1 MKISRAALAV
11 VGASA
16 LLVGTMAGPAMADT
30 NVPIYGGTTTI
41 TTTAKALP
49 TITKAGIIMSGVDG
63 ATSSYITKSGEA
75 RQQFAFDIVTP
86 SNLMLEDDE
95 VTGVV
100 GSITG
105 GKVLHSGSVHFLNT
119 NNGKAVNVGD
129 FSVNFNKMKVYATEL
144 NGDPIDALA
153 VFNLV
158 PVETPLYPTYDDEV
172 TPTMAT
178 VSGVN
183 LVMTGSGADALNG
196 TLGTKVFDG
205 GLKFGKAVA
214 VAELVAPK

>member
-1 MKISRAALAV
+1 MRISRAALAV

-30 NVPIYGGTTTI
+30 NVPIFGGSTTI
-41 TTTAKALP
+41 TTTAKSLP
-49 TITKAGIIMSGVDG
+49 TITRAGIVMWGEDG
-63 ATSSYITKSGEA
+63 ATSTYITKQGEA
-75 RQQFAFDIVTP
+75 RQRFAFDIVTP
-86 SNLMLEDDE
+86 SNLMLEDDP
-95 VTGVV
+95 VTGAV

-105 GKVLHSGSVHFLNT
+105 GKVAHTGSVHFLNT
-119 NNGKAVNVGD
+119 NNGKVVDVGN

-144 NGDPIDALA
+144 NNDPIDPLA
-153 VFNLV
+153 VFNVV
-158 PVETPLYPTYDDEV
+158 PVETPLYPVYDDEV

-178 VSGVN
+178 ISGVN

-196 TLGTKVFDG
+196 ALGTKVFDG

-214 VAELVAPK
+214 VAELVEPM

>member
-1 MKISRAALAV
+1 
-11 VGASA
+11 
-16 LLVGTMAGPAMADT
+16 MAET
-30 NVPIYGGTTTI
+30 NVTIYGGTTTI

-49 TITKAGIIMSGVDG
+49 TITKAGIIMSGVDS
-63 ATSSYITKSGEA
+63 ATSKYITKSGEA
-75 RQQFAFDIVTP
+75 RQQFAFGIVTP
-86 SNLMLEDDE
+86 SNLMLEDDD
-95 VTGVV
+95 VTGAV

-119 NNGKAVNVGD
+119 NNGKVVDVGN
-129 FSVNFNKMKVYATEL
+129 FSVNFNKMKVFATEL
-144 NGDPIDALA
+144 NNDPIDPLA

-158 PVETPLYPTYDDEV
+158 PVETPLYPTYDDDV
-172 TPTMAT
+172 LPTIAT

-196 TLGTKVFDG
+196 ALGTKVFDG

-214 VAELVAPK
+214 VADLLPPT

>member
-30 NVPIYGGTTTI
+30 SVPIFGGTTTI
-41 TTTAKALP
+41 TTTAKSLP
-49 TITKAGIIMSGVDG
+49 TITKAGIVMSGVDS
-63 ATSSYITKSGEA
+63 ATSKYMTKTGEA

-86 SNLMLEDDE
+86 SNLMLEDDP
-95 VTGVV
+95 VTGAV

-105 GKVLHSGSVHFLNT
+105 GKILHNGSVEFLNT
-119 NNGKAVNVGD
+119 NNGKVVTVGV
-129 FSVNFNKMKVYATEL
+129 FSVNFNNMKVFATNV
-144 NGDPIDALA
+144 NGDPITPLA
-153 VFNLV
+153 VFKLV
-158 PVETPLYPTYDDEV
+158 PVETPVYPTYDDEV
-172 TPTMAT
+172 APTMAT

-183 LVMTGSGADALNG
+183 LVMTGSGASTLNSA
-196 TLGTKVFDG
+196 LGTGVFDG

-214 VAELVAPK
+214 VAELLAT

>member
-30 NVPIYGGTTTI
+30 NVSIYGGTTTI

-49 TITKAGIIMSGVDG
+49 TITKAGIIMSGVDS
-63 ATSSYITKSGEA
+63 ATSNYVTKTGEA
-75 RQQFAFDIVTP
+75 RQQFAFGIVTP
-86 SNLMLEDDE
+86 SNLMLEDDP
-95 VTGVV
+95 VTNVV

-105 GKVLHSGSVHFLNT
+105 GKVAHNGSVHFLNT
-119 NNGKAVNVGD
+119 NNGKVVDVGN
-129 FSVNFNKMKVYATEL
+129 FSVNLNKMKVYATKL
-144 NGDPIDALA
+144 NGDPIAPLA
-153 VFNLV
+153 VFNVV
-158 PVETPLYPTYDDEV
+158 PVETPLYPTYDNDT

-178 VSGVN
+178 VSGIN

-196 TLGTKVFDG
+196 ALGTKVFAG

-214 VAELVAPK
+214 VAELLPPT

>member
-30 NVPIYGGTTTI
+30 TVPILGGTTTI
-41 TTTAKALP
+41 TTTPQALP
-49 TITKAGIIMSGVDG
+49 TITKAGIIMSGVDS
-63 ATSSYITKSGEA
+63 ATSNYITKTGEA
-75 RQQFAFDIVTP
+75 RQQFAFGITTP
-86 SNLMLEDDE
+86 SSLLLENDP
-95 VTGVV
+95 VTGAV

-105 GKVLHSGSVHFLNT
+105 GKIAHNGSVHFLNT
-119 NNGKAVNVGD
+119 NNGKVVDVGN
-129 FSVNFNKMKVYATEL
+129 FSVNFNNMKVFATQL
-144 NGDPIDALA
+144 NGDAITPLA
-153 VFNLV
+153 VFKLV
-158 PVETPLYPTYDDEV
+158 PVETPLYPVYDNDV

-196 TLGTKVFDG
+196 ALGTKVFAG

-214 VAELVAPK
+214 VAELVAP